1 MAEPQPGTGTS
12 RRGFLRAVGITG
24 GAGAMFATMGALGL
38 APTAAYAAEKEAP
51 FSAPRRG
58 DFTLQGR
65 GGKPAKVVVIGGGIA
80 GLTSAYELGKAGYD
94 CTVLEAR
101 DRVGGRNFTVRGG
114 DTVTDLNGVTQKV
127 TFSQGQYM
135 NCGPAR
141 LAQWMSTLDYCRELG
156 VPVEVFTNTNAS
168 ALIYNETTG
177 MKAPVA
183 YRTAKADVY
192 GYVSELLAKATN
204 TGALDAELTADDKER
219 LLTFLKSY
227 GSLGSDYKYT
237 GTEHRGFSV
246 DPGAAGT
253 PGAELGDIPS
263 LSEVFASNV
272 GRYFSF
278 EFGYDQAML
287 MFQPVGGMDAIP
299 MAFAKAIGPDKILTG
314 AAVTDIRNTS
324 DGVQVTYTRNG
335 RTKVVHAD
343 YCIATLAPWILAR
356 TSHNLGSTVQTALQ
370 AVRPS
375 QASKIGLEYKSRW
388 WETDFKIMGGIT
400 ETDLD
405 LDHIW
410 YPSYGH
416 LGERG
421 TLIGYYNT
429 GAHSDTY
436 SALTPAQ
443 RLERAVTQ
451 GVKIHGEKYRS
462 ELAAWYSHQWKL
474 APHIE
479 AAWHSMPGGP
489 DAPAFVPLNQA
500 QGNVYFAG
508 DYLSYLDAWQCGAI
522 SSARKVVTELHQ
534 RVLAS

>member
-12 RRGFLRAVGITG
+12 RRGFLRAVGVTG
-24 GAGAMFATMGALGL
+24 GAGALFATMGALGL
-38 APTAAYAAEKEAP
+38 APTAAYAREKEAP
-51 FSAPRRG
+51 FVPPARG

-65 GGKPAKVVVIGGGIA
+65 SGRPAKVVVIGGGIA
-80 GLTSAYELGKAGYD
+80 GLASAYELGKAGYD

-101 DRVGGRNFTVRGG
+101 DRVGGRNLTVRGG
-114 DTVTDLNGVTQKV
+114 DSVTDLNGVTQKV

-135 NCGPAR
+135 NCGPGR
-141 LAQWMSTLDYCRELG
+141 LAQWMNTLDYCRELG
-156 VPVEVFTNTNAS
+156 VPVEVFTNANAS
-168 ALIYNETTG
+168 ALIYNESAG

-183 YRTAKADVY
+183 YRTAKADMY
-192 GYVSELLAKATN
+192 GYVSELLAKATD
-204 TGALDAELTADDKER
+204 TGALDRELTAADKER

-227 GSLGSDYKYT
+227 GSLGADYKYT

-253 PGAELGDIPS
+253 PGTELGGIPS

-299 MAFAKAIGPDKILTG
+299 MAFARAVGPDRIRTG
-314 AAVTDIRNTS
+314 AAVTDVRNTS
-324 DGVQVTYTRNG
+324 DGVEVTYTRNG
-335 RTKVVHAD
+335 RTKIVKAD

-356 TSHNLGSTVQTALQ
+356 TSHSLGPAVQTALQ

-375 QASKIGLEYKSRW
+375 QASKIGLEYRSRW

-405 LDHIW
+405 LSHIW

-416 LGERG
+416 LGRRG
-421 TLIGYYNT
+421 TVIGYYNT
-429 GAHSDTY
+429 GANSDAY
-436 SALTPAQ
+436 SALTPGR
-443 RLERAVTQ
+443 RLERAVAQ

-474 APHIE
+474 TPYIE
-479 AAWHSMPGGP
+479 AGWHSMSGGP
-489 DAPAFVPLNQA
+489 DAPAFAPLNQA

-522 SSARKVVTELHQ
+522 SSARKVVTELHR
-534 RVLAS
+534 RVLAT